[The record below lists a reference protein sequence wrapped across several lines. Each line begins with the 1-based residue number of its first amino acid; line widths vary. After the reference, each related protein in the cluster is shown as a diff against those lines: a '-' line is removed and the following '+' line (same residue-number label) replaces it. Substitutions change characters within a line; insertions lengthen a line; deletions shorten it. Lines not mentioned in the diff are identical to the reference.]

1 MFVLKEFLRKLSR
14 SAIMGIV
21 NVTGDS
27 FSENEA
33 SSPASAVSRG
43 CALAAAGADI
53 LDIGGESTRPGAE
66 NISVQQE
73 IDRVIPVLDALK
85 QQLPEMIFSIDT
97 RNAETAGIALEHG
110 AHIINDVS
118 MLRTSGNLAKTVAEM
133 QGSLIISHSRA
144 DSAHMQSAEYCNYP
158 DGVAATVAKELA
170 SAKAQAIASGLSDEQ
185 IVLDPGTGFSKTAAQ
200 CWELLRDLETLGS
213 LPELMI
219 GISRK
224 SFLAAASG
232 NTVPAERSGE
242 TLALELEFASRRIG
256 IIRTHAVRE
265 LHSAI
270 TALDYFRSLKK

>member
-1 MFVLKEFLRKLSR
+1 MFVLKEFLRRLSR
-14 SAIMGIV
+14 SAITGIV

-118 MLRTSGNLAKTVAEM
+118 MFRTSGNLAKTVAEM

-144 DSAHMQSAEYCNYP
+144 DSARMQSAEYCNYP

-200 CWELLRDLETLGS
+200 CWELLRDLEILGS

-242 TLALELEFASRRIG
+242 TLALELEFAARRIG